1 MKNTT
6 AHTIYFDGVRVSPI
20 AFETETQNPL
30 EPTGLIY
37 LPASTLQVHAGVGL
51 PPRKTRPL
59 GQMRH
64 QKSHNWVSQN
74 AHHGHTSQPGALIT
88 ETTSTVRA
96 RCPTFAAPHPPSD
109 STSMPFLCSTVTRAS
124 NMMKDRLD
132 PPLAHGTG

>member
-6 AHTIYFDGVRVSPI
+6 VHTIYFDTALVSGYLPSLLKQKPRI
-20 AFETETQNPL
+20 L

-59 GQMRH
+59 GQMQH

-74 AHHGHTSQPGALIT
+74 AHHGHTSPPGALIT
-88 ETTSTVRA
+88 ETTATVRW
-96 RCPTFAAPHPPSD
+96 
-109 STSMPFLCSTVTRAS
+109 
-124 NMMKDRLD
+124 
-132 PPLAHGTG
+132 